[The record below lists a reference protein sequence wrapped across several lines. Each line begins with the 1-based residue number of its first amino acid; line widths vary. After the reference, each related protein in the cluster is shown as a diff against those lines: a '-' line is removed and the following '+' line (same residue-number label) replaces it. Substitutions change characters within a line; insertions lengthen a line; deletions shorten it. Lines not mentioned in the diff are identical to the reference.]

1 MRDEFILQKK
11 TDIGLIREKN
21 EDSSLVLTHPRDKKI
36 KLLAIADGMGG
47 KDLGDVAASYVTS
60 NLEDWFK
67 KSKISLLNDNDKVIK
82 ELDDLV
88 YKLNDDLIK
97 EYGENKLGTTLSLAL
112 INKNNTI
119 VLNIGDSRCYTYS
132 DNKLTQVSE
141 DDSQV
146 WLYYKSGIV
155 NKDDLRYFS
164 TSNYI
169 TACIGLYYELC
180 HTSFIT
186 LDNDYDLILLLSDG
200 VTDVITDKK
209 LGELIKNHK
218 SKDIL
223 DRIIQEAVYVD
234 QDLSVPLRLK
244 RNFREPFYVPVHGK
258 DNATGAIYIKNV

>member
-112 INKNNTI
+112 INKNNT
-119 VLNIGDSRCYTYS
+119 LS
-132 DNKLTQVSE
+132 
-141 DDSQV
+141 
-146 WLYYKSGIV
+146 
-155 NKDDLRYFS
+155 
-164 TSNYI
+164 
-169 TACIGLYYELC
+169 CI
-180 HTSFIT
+180 I
-186 LDNDYDLILLLSDG
+186 
-200 VTDVITDKK
+200 
-209 LGELIKNHK
+209 
-218 SKDIL
+218 
-223 DRIIQEAVYVD
+223 
-234 QDLSVPLRLK
+234 
-244 RNFREPFYVPVHGK
+244 
-258 DNATGAIYIKNV
+258 